1 MNTIQVDIR
10 KRFKSNK
17 IKQKS
22 KSQKLFTCLSEL
34 TSSAEFE
41 IVLETKPLVHRIL
54 VQIFVAVKFLNL
66 SHQSEFICRA
76 CGILVEAVCRIIY
89 LDSSHLFLLIDFI
102 LLVNFGSKS
111 VKNLIDSSLEQVSGL
126 IGSLLDCFLNTIT
139 NIALLVFEL
148 FVLKGISIG
157 LLKIKDTKF
166 FEVFTSISMLQQDL
180 AEN

>member
-1 MNTIQVDIR
+1 MKGQV
-10 KRFKSNK
+10 
-17 IKQKS
+17 
-22 KSQKLFTCLSEL
+22 
-34 TSSAEFE
+34 A
-41 IVLETKPLVHRIL
+41 
-54 VQIFVAVKFLNL
+54 
-66 SHQSEFICRA
+66 ICWV
-76 CGILVEAVCRIIY
+76 IN

-102 LLVNFGSKS
+102 LLMNFGSKS

-180 AEN
+180 AENWVGHEQLTFKIGCDCLPFSWKYVESPHSHYLPRSELFEEFLLADLIELCQFGEPILNLAELNRLIVQKGGNSLFR